1 MITNR
6 PALSLSKGATGLL
19 SGSSASARL
28 TVILVRIVTFT
39 IRTTDVPDEASRNG
53 ILGPLV
59 AYNQSKTGRSDI
71 QPLIIALDDPEGQV
85 IGGLWGRTAYDWLFV
100 ELLFVPDSLRG
111 RGVGTDL
118 MKRAETEALA
128 RGCHSAW
135 LDTFEFQARGFYERL
150 GYTCFGELSDYPV
163 GATRYFMKKALRASQ
178 PHLYSSGPRT

>member
-1 MITNR
+1 MSALQKATMIANR
-6 PALSLSKGATGLL
+6 RNGIIERQLGFGET
-19 SGSSASARL
+19 RR
-28 TVILVRIVTFT
+28 ILVRNVTFT
-39 IRTTDVPDEASRNG
+39 IRATDVPDEASRNG

-71 QPLIIALDDPEGQV
+71 RPLIIALDDSQGQV

-111 RGVGTDL
+111 RGIGTDL
-118 MKRAETEALA
+118 MKRAEAEALA

-150 GYTCFGELSDYPV
+150 GYTCFGELSDYPA
-163 GATRYFMKKALRASQ
+163 GARRYFMKKALRASN
-178 PHLYSSGPRT
+178 T